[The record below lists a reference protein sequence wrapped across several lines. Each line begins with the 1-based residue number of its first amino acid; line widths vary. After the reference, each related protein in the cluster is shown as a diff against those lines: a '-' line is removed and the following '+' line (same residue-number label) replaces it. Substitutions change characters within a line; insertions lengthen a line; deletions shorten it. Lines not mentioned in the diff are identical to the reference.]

1 MRRAAGA
8 ASVSAIRLIDNHSN
22 DGVPERVA
30 ALFADDSRFSMQKR
44 ADNPGF
50 GTACNQGAASC
61 DSDWLLFLNP
71 DCDVD
76 PETVDQ
82 LLARA
87 QAAVNPGVIGLA
99 SRTPSG
105 QLERA
110 TTRLLPSCS
119 RLLFGPRQ
127 AQLDVAKPWQEVE
140 AGSGALMLI
149 SRRLFEQLGGFDRD
163 FFLHA
168 EDLDLMAR
176 ARKFGAQNYVALD
189 LRATHHQGS
198 SSQQR
203 PWFVAWHKHV
213 NLARFLW
220 RHPQHVGDRLLWPAL
235 ALGLMVHGVW
245 EAARIAIRR
254 Q

>member
-1 MRRAAGA
+1 
-8 ASVSAIRLIDNHSN
+8 
-22 DGVPERVA
+22 
-30 ALFADDSRFSMQKR
+30 MQKR
-44 ADNPGF
+44 ADNAGF
-50 GTACNQGAASC
+50 GAACNQGAAAC
-61 DSDWLLFLNP
+61 QSDWLLFLNP

-76 PETVDQ
+76 PDSIDQ
-82 LLARA
+82 LLVRA
-87 QAAVNPGVIGLA
+87 QASERPGVIGLA
-99 SRTPSG
+99 SATPSG
-105 QLERA
+105 VLERA
-110 TTRLLPSCS
+110 TSRLLPTCS

-127 AQLDVAKPWQEVE
+127 AQLDPAMPWQEVE

-149 SRRLFEQLGGFDRD
+149 SRRLFEQLGGFDPD

-176 ARKFGAQNYVALD
+176 ARKAGARNYVAID

-198 SSQQR
+198 SSRQR

-220 RHPQHVGDRLLWPAL
+220 RHPRHIGDRLLWPVLAL
-235 ALGLMVHGVW
+235 ALLLHGLW